1 LKNIVKKYSYST
13 SGGWSR
19 KSQKA
24 DRKNH
29 EEEVGLAWL
38 VQKTELRF
46 EEMITAIIKKRR
58 LASLG

>member
-1 LKNIVKKYSYST
+1 VKKYSYST

-29 EEEVGLAWL
+29 EEEVGLAWPGWYR
-38 VQKTELRF
+38 KTELRF